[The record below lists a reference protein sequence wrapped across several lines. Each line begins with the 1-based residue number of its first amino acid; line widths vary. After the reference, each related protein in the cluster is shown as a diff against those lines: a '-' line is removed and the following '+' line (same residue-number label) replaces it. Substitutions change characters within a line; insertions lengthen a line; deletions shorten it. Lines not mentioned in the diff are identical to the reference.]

1 MIFRIA
7 ISVAAVTV
15 GIFCIA
21 TNASAGFGGFHF
33 GGLGGLHQGGVF
45 RGANMGHVGGFGGF
59 PQRGVFRGVQ
69 PGRRTLSGKSRDS
82 VTVFQSAGGASSFSA
97 GGAGGGGGG
106 TAVAAQSF
114 YGRNACGRYP
124 YPPCRRN

>member
-21 TNASAGFGGFHF
+21 TNASA
-33 GGLGGLHQGGVF
+33 
-45 RGANMGHVGGFGGF
+45 GFGGF

-97 GGAGGGGGG
+97 GGGGGG